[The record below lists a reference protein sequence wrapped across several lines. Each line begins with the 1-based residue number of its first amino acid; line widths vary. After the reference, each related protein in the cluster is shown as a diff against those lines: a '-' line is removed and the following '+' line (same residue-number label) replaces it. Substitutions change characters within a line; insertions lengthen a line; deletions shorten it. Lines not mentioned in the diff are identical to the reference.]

1 MKLYLSETEILYNAD
16 ISQIASIV
24 CISRSKI
31 KLCILT
37 KHSPHVVCVNNRR
50 KKEGRLNP
58 SNR

>member
-1 MKLYLSETEILYNAD
+1 MKLYLSETETLYNAD
-16 ISQIASIV
+16 ISYIASIV

-50 KKEGRLNP
+50 KKEGR
-58 SNR
+58 